1 MVRKEKGPFTKVEEH
16 FPPIFVVQVLDSDA
30 QTPDDFLG
38 KEPLGSVTVLQT
50 LLHLLFAK

>member
-1 MVRKEKGPFTKVEEH
+1 MVRKEKGPFTEVEEH

-38 KEPLGSVTVLQT
+38 KEPLGSVTVLQM